1 MLTSLRSTPRVI
13 GTLMSLPLWLGM
25 TSLSHA
31 GTGTT
36 TLNFTATFVQ
46 GTCDIYA
53 NSATSTNIPLG
64 ASSPAAIAAAGSV
77 GVNAEDFAISFANCS
92 NVVGGLPQL
101 KISGTTITAGP
112 AGNELFR
119 DVAGTVSTGYG
130 VRVVEKGQTVHLKN
144 GDTVNIAG
152 FLATNNLNT
161 LNGTKKDFTASLSC
175 GDCTTLPRTAGAL
188 KAAVVFDFVYN

>member
-1 MLTSLRSTPRVI
+1 MLTSLCSTTRVM
-13 GTLMSLPLWLGM
+13 GTLMSLPLWLGVA
-25 TSLSHA
+25 SLSHA

-53 NSATSTNIPLG
+53 NSATSTSVSFPS
-64 ASSPAAIAAAGSV
+64 ASPAAIAAAGST
-77 GVNAEDFAISFANCS
+77 GVNATNFEINFANCTD
-92 NVVGGLPQL
+92 VVGGLPQL
-101 KISGTTITAGP
+101 KITGTTINAGP

-119 DVAGTVSTGYG
+119 DVAGTASTGYG
-130 VRVVEKGQTVHLKN
+130 VRVVENGKTVHLKN
-144 GDTVNIAG
+144 GDILAFSG
-152 FLATNNLNT
+152 FTTLQNLNT

-175 GDCTTLPRTAGAL
+175 GDCTTLPRTVGTL